1 MGRSFEEDPLTAALA
16 PPPNETPA
24 EREVRER
31 KEFEAKRVSDE
42 IDAQLRR
49 ERESEKKRKPVKL
62 LLLGQSESGKTATL
76 KSEFS
81 CFSPPY
87 LVVDVRSF
95 RRMIDE
101 QLFLTVRD

>member
-1 MGRSFEEDPLTAALA
+1 MVGRSFEEDPLTAALA

-24 EREVRER
+24 QRELRER
-31 KEFEAKRVSDE
+31 AESEAKRVSDE

-76 KSEFS
+76 KSESSS
-81 CFSPPY
+81 CS
-87 LVVDVRSF
+87 
-95 RRMIDE
+95 RR
-101 QLFLTVRD
+101 LASC